1 LVCAGKRS
9 IPAGI
14 VALLIGFAS
23 KSVGTSADLAD
34 TGLTV
39 EPGRPSVRVASLE
52 TRVYYNAAAEEE
64 ATQAAATH
72 DVSFNERFASSVDE
86 RSTSA
91 FKERFAA
98 SFDESRGEAAAET
111 LVFGDPVSPM
121 PLVGAL
127 PEPLKSFATPQDANS
142 ALVAEAGRHESGPPA
157 VGRTALEPTVART
170 PLPVKKPDFTA
181 EAGSDSISLSEPGS
195 RTAIYDIAAHIVYL
209 PNGEMLEA
217 HSGLGSDLDNPN
229 NVSIRGRGP
238 TPPNVYGLALREELF
253 HGIRAIRLIPVG
265 EGNMFGREG
274 LLAHPYMLGPNGQ
287 SNGCVS
293 FSNYPAFLSAFLRG
307 EVDRLVVVQRLATA
321 PTPRAGPEWLPEP
334 LRSLFFKPS

>member
-14 VALLIGFAS
+14 VALFIGFAS

-34 TGLTV
+34 AGLTV

-52 TRVYYNAAAEEE
+52 TRFYSNAAAEEE
-64 ATQAAATH
+64 ATQAVATH

-127 PEPLKSFATPQDANS
+127 PEPLKSLATPQDANS
-142 ALVAEAGRHESGPPA
+142 ALVAEAGRHEGGPPA
-157 VGRTALEPTVART
+157 VGRTAPEPTVART
-170 PLPVKKPDFTA
+170 PLPVKKPVFTA
-181 EAGSDSISLSEPGS
+181 EAASDSISLSEPGS

-217 HSGLGSDLDNPN
+217 HSGLGSNLDNPD

-334 LRSLFFKPS
+334 LRSFFFKPS

>member
-1 LVCAGKRS
+1 LVCAGTRS
-9 IPAGI
+9 ISAGI
-14 VALLIGFAS
+14 VALVIGFAA
-23 KSVGTSADLAD
+23 KSVETPADLVD

-52 TRVYYNAAAEEE
+52 TTVDSDAAAEQA
-64 ATQAAATH
+64 ATHAAATH
-72 DVSFNERFASSVDE
+72 DASFNERFASSFDE
-86 RSTSA
+86 RYTSA

-98 SFDESRGEAAAET
+98 SFGEPRGEAAEIVV
-111 LVFGDPVSPM
+111 LGGPVSPV

-127 PEPLKSFATPQDANS
+127 PEPLKSFATPQHANS
-142 ALVAEAGRHESGPPA
+142 ALVPDSGKYESVPPA
-157 VGRTALEPTVART
+157 GGRTAPEPTVART
-170 PLPVKKPDFTA
+170 PLPIKKPVFTT
-181 EAGSDSISLSEPGS
+181 EAGSDSISLSDPGS

-209 PNGEMLEA
+209 PNGETLEA
-217 HSGLGSDLDNPN
+217 HSGLGSDLDNPD

-265 EGNMFGREG
+265 EGNMFGRDG

-293 FSNYPAFLSAFLRG
+293 FSNYPAFLTAFLRG

-321 PTPRAGPEWLPEP
+321 PTPWAGPEWLPQA
-334 LRSLFFKPS
+334 LRNLFFKPS

>member
-1 LVCAGKRS
+1 MCAGTRS
-9 IPAGI
+9 ISAGI
-14 VALLIGFAS
+14 VALVIGFAV

-34 TGLTV
+34 AGLTV
-39 EPGRPSVRVASLE
+39 EPGRPSVRVASLD
-52 TRVYYNAAAEEE
+52 TTVGSGAAFEEE
-64 ATQAAATH
+64 ATQSAATH
-72 DVSFNERFASSVDE
+72 EASFNDRFASSFAE
-86 RSTSA
+86 RSTSI
-91 FKERFAA
+91 FEERFAA
-98 SFDESRGEAAAET
+98 SFDESRGEAAET
-111 LVFGDPVSPM
+111 LVSRGPPM

-127 PEPLKSFATPQDANS
+127 AEPLKSFARRQGANS
-142 ALVAEAGRHESGPPA
+142 APASDAGKYESVSPA
-157 VGRTALEPTVART
+157 VGRSAPEPTVART
-170 PLPVKKPDFTA
+170 PLPVKKPVFIAD
-181 EAGSDSISLSEPGS
+181 AGSDSISLSDPGS

-209 PNGEMLEA
+209 PNGETLEA
-217 HSGLGSDLDNPN
+217 HSGFGSDLDNPD

-265 EGNMFGREG
+265 EGNMFGRDG

-293 FSNYPAFLSAFLRG
+293 FSNYPAFLAAFLRG

-321 PTPRAGPEWLPEP
+321 PTPWAGPEWLPQP